1 MLNELLR
8 RRALDVMDRIMSHP
22 STIPFHSVSPPD
34 SNSPDPP
41 ADLQTIHSRLQQNK
55 YSKLQ
60 TWLSDVEE
68 CWTGAER
75 RAALNPSE
83 YAQRQVVLAV
93 ANRRIFEKEK
103 RAIDILSAH
112 NWGTELVRLRG
123 RLTDLMFDPPPK
135 IKTFASPF
143 TKGRIPKPTAPPIS
157 ERELHQFVAAA
168 GMLDQEEESDEMLR
182 IISELQPDL
191 QSDELSFDVSKFS
204 PRTLA
209 ALRAYVKARLQK
221 RGLKYPEEKERSSC

>member
-8 RRALDVMDRIMSHP
+8 RRALDVMDRIMNHP
-22 STIPFHSVSPPD
+22 STIPFHALPPPD
-34 SNSPDPP
+34 PDSPDSP
-41 ADLQTIHSRLQQNK
+41 ADLQTIRTRLQQNK
-55 YSKLQ
+55 YAKLQ
-60 TWLSDVEE
+60 SWLNDVEE

-83 YAQRQVVLAV
+83 YTQREMVLAV

-123 RLTDLMFDPPPK
+123 RVTDLMFDPPPK

-143 TKGRIPKPTAPPIS
+143 TNGKNAKPTAPPIS

-168 GMLDQEEESDEMLR
+168 EMLDTEEESEEMLR
-182 IISELQPDL
+182 IISELQPDM
-191 QSDELSFDVSKFS
+191 QSAELAFDVSKLS

-209 ALRAYVKARLQK
+209 ALRTYVKAMLEK
-221 RGLKYPEEKERSSC
+221 RGLKYPE